1 MSQAPED
8 SPNELT
14 PAPHVRRLN
23 RVPLLIAGLLLSVLL
38 AAVAYSYYARLA
50 KTGAKPEEAQ
60 KPEPAPMLL
69 KDAPDAG
76 FIPRDKEPPRPS
88 MAPLP
93 KEPAAAPEP
102 QDEARKLA
110 WQSYR
115 QKLERRRAL
124 REEATLQA
132 VLANTNA
139 GFAGPKPVASPSS
152 VAEAVPQSE
161 RFADLA
167 ERLRRSEIYHQL
179 ILKWLL
185 HWQIS
190 RFLTF

>member
-50 KTGAKPEEAQ
+50 KTSGKPEEAQ
-60 KPEPAPMLL
+60 KPEPAPVLL

-76 FIPRDKEPPRPS
+76 FIPREKEPPRPAV
-88 MAPLP
+88 APLP
-93 KEPAAAPEP
+93 KEPVAPPEP

-110 WQSYR
+110 WESYR

-139 GFAGPKPVASPSS
+139 WDLQVQSRRLRQRKSPNLSRNPSASPI
-152 VAEAVPQSE
+152 
-161 RFADLA
+161 
-167 ERLRRSEIYHQL
+167 LRSACAAWMVSRPKTAISIAPARSAT
-179 ILKWLL
+179 
-185 HWQIS
+185 S
-190 RFLTF
+190 

>member
-8 SPNELT
+8 FPNELT

-60 KPEPAPMLL
+60 KPEPAPVLL
-69 KDAPDAG
+69 KDGPDAG
-76 FIPRDKEPPRPS
+76 FIPRDKEPPRPAV
-88 MAPLP
+88 APLP
-93 KEPAAAPEP
+93 KEPVAPPEP

-110 WQSYR
+110 WESYR

-139 GFAGPKPVASPSS
+139 GFAGVKPALAPSK
-152 VAEAVPQSE
+152 EC
-161 RFADLA
+161 
-167 ERLRRSEIYHQL
+167 
-179 ILKWLL
+179 
-185 HWQIS
+185 
-190 RFLTF
+190 